1 MLNIL
6 WWKLPHEVWRIII
19 IKNHLFAEESN
30 LPKIKWF
37 SKGKKWQIRTWNYH
51 SLLSYKKSFLN
62 QTQDQNT
69 ITSQKCSKWM
79 YIHIIY
85 IDLFSPFISSRI
97 KISCSCVDKLLSYF
111 HALLPGSAVILHRE
125 VHLWLTS
132 ESCFWP
138 WWGFWGDFKQCIP
151 SYLVLYHIQCCT
163 IFNNYAQYSVFISL
177 AGQMPLLLPENT
189 MWAKCPRRGSQS

>member
-85 IDLFSPFISSRI
+85 IGLLSPFISSCV
-97 KISCSCVDKLLSYF
+97 KIPCSCVDKLLSYF
-111 HALLPGSAVILHRE
+111 HALLLNQLHFTQRGSSLAYFWELFLAMMRFSSRFQIMHTIL
-125 VHLWLTS
+125 
-132 ESCFWP
+132 
-138 WWGFWGDFKQCIP
+138 P
-151 SYLVLYHIQCCT
+151 SLVPYSVLYNIQ
-163 IFNNYAQYSVFISL
+163 
-177 AGQMPLLLPENT
+177 
-189 MWAKCPRRGSQS
+189 